1 MNLRRVSPAPFPET
15 ARRKKHKDPFLAAEA
30 GSPRAGGAGGDAIST
45 SRPLC
50 EQRQDVAS
58 VISQLSGR
66 GGPCPGAPRVFM
78 HQQPPAALS
87 PPAAPRASP
96 ARPPACGKRLPGRGE
111 AAGAKA
117 AFGAAQTARLPG
129 PALPKMRPHLLMV
142 MGLREMP
149 QSPASL
155 RRLLL
160 PSFPSWL
167 FWQTAWSQPAFWEG
181 CS

>member
-1 MNLRRVSPAPFPET
+1 M
-15 ARRKKHKDPFLAAEA
+15 
-30 GSPRAGGAGGDAIST
+30 
-45 SRPLC
+45 
-50 EQRQDVAS
+50 AS

-96 ARPPACGKRLPGRGE
+96 ARPPACGKRLPGKGE

-129 PALPKMRPHLLMV
+129 PALPKNASPPPDGDGTQRDAPEPSVAPASPSPIFPLAVILADSVEPAGFLGRLQLKLCLL
-142 MGLREMP
+142 P
-149 QSPASL
+149 ASAPCSPARLQTRGLKTRL
-155 RRLLL
+155 R
-160 PSFPSWL
+160 P
-167 FWQTAWSQPAFWEG
+167 
-181 CS
+181 